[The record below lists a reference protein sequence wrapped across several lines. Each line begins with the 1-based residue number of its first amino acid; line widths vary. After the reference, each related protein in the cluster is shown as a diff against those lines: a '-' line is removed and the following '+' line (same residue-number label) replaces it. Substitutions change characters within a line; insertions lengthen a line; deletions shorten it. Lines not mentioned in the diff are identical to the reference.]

1 MIESEE
7 AEPSVGLAAGEADAE
22 GEEEAEADAPG
33 EGAAE
38 SEAEGEADGEALGV
52 AAGVETDE
60 LAGAVPAVDPEGPPQ
75 PARSAIA
82 AADMATARS
91 D

>member
-1 MIESEE
+1 MIGSEE

-22 GEEEAEADAPG
+22 GEGDADAPG
-33 EGAAE
+33 EGSAE
-38 SEAEGEADGEALGV
+38 FEAEGETDGDAPGV
-52 AAGVETDE
+52 VAGAETDG
-60 LAGAVPAVDPEGPPQ
+60 LAGSVWEAEPEGPPQ